1 MLCVKIINRLIREQ
15 SVPWSEG
22 NTFTLTGCAI
32 TPARIWRQLA
42 LHGSLQGII
51 LNLHDTST
59 FASLSLANPV
69 PNWCKVRANASW
81 LYQFWRHIIGKADKF
96 STLHSRYMPLSLDL
110 HVKIIYSTLI
120 K

>member
-69 PNWCKVRANASW
+69 PNWCKVRANA
-81 LYQFWRHIIGKADKF
+81 LGKSSIEK
-96 STLHSRYMPLSLDL
+96 
-110 HVKIIYSTLI
+110 VKNQKQNSNIVFF
-120 K
+120 

>member
-69 PNWCKVRANASW
+69 PNWCKVRANATGPNPRLKKIRTILRTIS
-81 LYQFWRHIIGKADKF
+81 YADNKKDKN
-96 STLHSRYMPLSLDL
+96 TKHAIN
-110 HVKIIYSTLI
+110 KT